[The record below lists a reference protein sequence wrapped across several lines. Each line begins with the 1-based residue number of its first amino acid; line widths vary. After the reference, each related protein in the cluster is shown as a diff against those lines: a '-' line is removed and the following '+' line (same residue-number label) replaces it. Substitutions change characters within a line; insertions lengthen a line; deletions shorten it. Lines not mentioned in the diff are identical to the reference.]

1 MSHLKSQHRTML
13 VELVEAGHGIVD
25 ASGRV
30 CVGPIRR
37 PVAGDAVGWL
47 VLMSEGL
54 IAGEDGHVMPTEAGR
69 QAVAQFAN
77 GRVRESRGQ

>member
-1 MSHLKSQHRTML
+1 MTLKAHHRSML
-13 VELVEAGHGIVD
+13 IELVGAGHGIVD

-30 CVGPIRR
+30 CVGPIKR
-37 PVAGDAVGWL
+37 PVVGDAYGWL

-54 IAGEDGHVMPTEAGR
+54 IAGENGHVMPTEAGR

-77 GRVRESRGQ
+77 GRVIESRGQ